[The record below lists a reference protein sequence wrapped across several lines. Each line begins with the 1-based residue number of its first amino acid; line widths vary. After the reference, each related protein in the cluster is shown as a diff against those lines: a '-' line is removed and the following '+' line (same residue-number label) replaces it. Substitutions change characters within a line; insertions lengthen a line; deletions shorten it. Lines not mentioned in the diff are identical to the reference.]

1 MKQGEAAMIEVGG
14 VRRRDVAGSARRAF
28 ASVKASECRD
38 LVAIEPVAP
47 RENLRMP
54 GNRSSAA
61 FLAHLIAT
69 EAGLPQTR
77 EKRRLAPQ
85 EAARLYVDPQSRV
98 QPKRA
103 RLASL

>member
-1 MKQGEAAMIEVGG
+1 MKQGDAAMIEFGG
-14 VRRRDVAGSARRAF
+14 VRRRDVAGSARRAS
-28 ASVKASECRD
+28 AGAKASESRD

-47 RENLRMP
+47 RENVRMP
-54 GNRSSAA
+54 GSRSSAA

-69 EAGLPQTR
+69 DAGLPQTR
-77 EKRRLAPQ
+77 EKRRLGPE
-85 EAARLYVDPQSRV
+85 EATRLYVETQASA